1 MYMKKLRIPVLV
13 LTVAVLIALILLPAC
28 TTTVTETKEYTPGGQ
43 LQTERY
49 EEDDS
54 TLYEL
59 RRIFEN
65 TIIEGEGVFESNNE
79 GLARKAAISLAVEDL
94 AAKVQTEVR
103 SNTVI
108 YQNDDIRSTVETKV
122 HALVSNY
129 SIDSQ
134 GYDPS
139 SDKYRVRI
147 SVRGEQLIREIKRH
161 IQ

>member
-1 MYMKKLRIPVLV
+1 MYSMRLRAPAL
-13 LTVAVLIALILLPAC
+13 LLIAVTLIMTPAC

-59 RRIFEN
+59 RRVFES
-65 TIIEGEGVFESNNE
+65 TIIEGEGVFESDNE
-79 GLARKAAISLAVEDL
+79 GLARKAAISLAVDDL

-108 YQNDDIRSTVETKV
+108 YQNDDVRSTVETKV

-134 GYDPS
+134 GYDPGT
-139 SDKYRVRI
+139 DKYRVRI
-147 SVRGEQLIREIKRH
+147 SVRGEHLIREIKRY